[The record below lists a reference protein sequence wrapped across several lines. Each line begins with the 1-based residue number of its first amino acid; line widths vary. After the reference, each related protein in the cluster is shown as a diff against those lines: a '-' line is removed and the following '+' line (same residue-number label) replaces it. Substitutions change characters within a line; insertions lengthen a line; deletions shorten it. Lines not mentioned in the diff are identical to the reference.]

1 MLPVLPV
8 FHIVL
13 TVSHLHIVTNEVSK
27 TKKSTGLK
35 INHWNVD
42 FLHLRKICHC
52 HQIPSKP
59 FKGLQKTSF
68 SQPEKSLAQKNH
80 SYDIINID

>member
-1 MLPVLPV
+1 MLPVFPV

-59 FKGLQKTSF
+59 FKGLQKNFIFTARKIIGTKESF
-68 SQPEKSLAQKNH
+68 
-80 SYDIINID
+80 I